1 MVGHDALNVHFLQ
14 FKVEQ
19 VDESRLGHGRVSGV
33 PVCGPQ
39 KLAKSGALV
48 ETSGMPLLLQGRGG
62 WWGWGGWACLPP
74 GKFQLDR

>member
-33 PVCGPQ
+33 AVCGPQ

-62 WWGWGGWACLPP
+62 WWGMGGAM
-74 GKFQLDR
+74 